1 MLILMLVLGLMMLI
15 HALPLGP
22 HFFDK
27 LVTLDKFV
35 HGDYTKEV
43 FVWENRTN
51 DLRKQLDKAQE
62 DVKLLRSEKSSE
74 ESSAYQLERKVKDD
88 KEKMEHLDKTVKQLQ
103 QKVSSLEQDLKKSQ
117 TRENVSKDKLEAM
130 KS

>member
-1 MLILMLVLGLMMLI
+1 MLIFVLVLGLMMLI
-15 HALPLGP
+15 HTLPIGRN
-22 HFFDK
+22 FFDK

-43 FVWENRTN
+43 FIWENRTN
-51 DLRKQLDKAQE
+51 DLRRQLDKAHE

-88 KEKMEHLDKTVKQLQ
+88 QQTVESLNKTIKQLK
-103 QKVSSLEQDLKKSQ
+103 QKVASL
-117 TRENVSKDKLEAM
+117 
-130 KS
+130 